1 MEELERVPEPGD
13 RLEVG
18 DVILT
23 VLEDGQ
29 RVQVT
34 LMPRQN
40 EEED

>member
-1 MEELERVPEPGD
+1 VPEPGD

-18 DVILT
+18 DVVLT

-34 LMPRQN
+34 LMPPQS
-40 EEED
+40 EED